1 MTSPSCWPQLISR
14 ERWSCYLLRCFHA
27 AAFMAATLPS
37 RCKSLSN
44 AGIEG
49 GVGGWGGTICGRE
62 RGAECLSNP
71 STSSWRPLTGEITT
85 AAELSADLA
94 FFIRDTCRQNKESFI
109 KRGGRGGREGGS
121 ISASVC
127 LCVFP
132 QMLQGCICLT
142 QSDDWL
148 SSVN

>member
-14 ERWSCYLLRCFHA
+14 ERWSCYLLHCLHA

-44 AGIEG
+44 AGTGGEWGG
-49 GVGGWGGTICGRE
+49 GVQYVGE
-62 RGAECLSNP
+62 RGGQSVCQTPPPPPDVPWQGKLQQPLNWAPIWPSSLETLVDRIKSLS
-71 STSSWRPLTGEITT
+71 L
-85 AAELSADLA
+85 
-94 FFIRDTCRQNKESFI
+94 
-109 KRGGRGGREGGS
+109 RGGEGGS